1 MTPVF
6 HLKPSRAYGFFMLF
20 SVGCF
25 ALISILFVFC
35 TVLPWTG
42 NRIAENDRAA
52 ISLLFI
58 VLTGLSAWFTR
69 FLWLLGRKTNAG
81 IRFYE
86 EHLEWYTSGR
96 NVRNFAYTDVI
107 MHVEEVE
114 EPVSSGV
121 RSYVN
126 RWIRIRIFSSA
137 GEELCMG
144 SQPIRNK
151 AEVAR
156 MISITGPYLRI
167 STESMPFQ
175 LPELST
181 RRTV

>member
-1 MTPVF
+1 
-6 HLKPSRAYGFFMLF
+6 MLF
-20 SVGCF
+20 SVGSF
-25 ALISILFVFC
+25 MLISALFAFC
-35 TVLPWTG
+35 MVLPWIG
-42 NRIAENDRAA
+42 GRIAENDRAA
-52 ISLLFI
+52 VSLLFLA
-58 VLTGLSAWFTR
+58 LTGLSLWFTR
-69 FLWLLGRKTNAG
+69 FLWLLGRKSNAG

-96 NVRNFAYTDVI
+96 NVQNFGYADII
-107 MHVEEVE
+107 MQVEEVE
-114 EPVSSGV
+114 EQVSSGV
-121 RSYVN
+121 RNYVN
-126 RWIRIRIFSSA
+126 RWIRIRLYSAA

-167 STESMPFQ
+167 STESSPFQ
-175 LPELST
+175 FPELST

>member
-20 SVGCF
+20 SVGSF
-25 ALISILFVFC
+25 ALISVLLAFC
-35 TVLPWTG
+35 TVLAWTG
-42 NRIAENDRAA
+42 GRIPEKDRAA

-58 VLTGLSAWFTR
+58 VLTALSVWFTR

-81 IRFYE
+81 ICFYE
-86 EHLEWYTSGR
+86 EHLEWYTAGKPAR
-96 NVRNFAYTDVI
+96 RFAYTDI
-107 MHVEEVE
+107 SMHIEEVE
-114 EPVSSGV
+114 ERLSSGV
-121 RSYVN
+121 RQYVN
-126 RWIRIRIFSSA
+126 RWIRIRICDA
-137 GEELCMG
+137 GGQELCVG

-151 AEVAR
+151 TEVAR

-167 STESMPFQ
+167 STESSPLQF
-175 LPELST
+175 PELST